1 MIIYISISKIIIFII
16 NLFAFMN
23 KLIHLSHV
31 ILICF
36 HILHLNAYKY
46 NVDIK
51 TNKKFCLQKFS
62 YNYNYNRNTDKE
74 SVTKLFSNLDTNN
87 GFNKFQNHLESK
99 YKWLF
104 SYADLA
110 PYSTSSIEGLVF
122 LATNLFYSYVGI
134 VLFQNNQSFYSLVI
148 EIAGVVS
155 MYYHWCQLNYGPNN
169 QQVIKAL
176 ILDYFIACSTIIL
189 ITYYAFQFYSITTI
203 VPFSCISLAL
213 VALSSLGLSWKYEYG
228 LPYMMY
234 HGLWH
239 ILSAYAVQEL
249 FFISQII

>member
-1 MIIYISISKIIIFII
+1 
-16 NLFAFMN
+16 MN
-23 KLIHLSHV
+23 KLVHFPHAL
-31 ILICF
+31 LICL

-46 NVDIK
+46 NVDLK
-51 TNKKFCLQKFS
+51 VNKKYDIEKFS
-62 YNYNYNRNTDKE
+62 YNSNTVSKYE
-74 SVTKLFSNLDTNN
+74 QQSKIKLFSNFETNN
-87 GFNKFQNHLESK
+87 GFDKFQNQLDSK
-99 YKWLF
+99 YKWIF
-104 SYADLA
+104 SYADLT
-110 PYSTSSIEGLVF
+110 PYSTSSFEGLVF

-155 MYYHWCQLNYGPNN
+155 LYYHWFQLNYGPNK

-189 ITYYAFQFYSITTI
+189 LTYHSFQLYSITNI
-203 VPFSCISLAL
+203 IPFSSISLAI
-213 VALSSLGLSWKYEYG
+213 VSLSSLGLSWKYEYS

-249 FFISQII
+249 FSTSQII